1 MKKNL
6 LLVVSFV
13 CFIFSASAQKSPK
26 RELRGVWITTHINL
40 DWPVR
45 SQTPSQQRTAL
56 IAILDQHRATG
67 MNTMYF
73 QVRSQSD
80 ALYPSSIEP
89 WSAVLNPGHVQGQNP
104 GWDPLLFAIDETHKK
119 GMEFHAWINPY
130 RAIQNTDSLS
140 KFASNHV
147 VKQHPEWLI
156 TAGKEQILNP
166 GLAAVRD
173 YLMDVII
180 DIVQRYDVDGIH
192 FDDYFYPNAAFN
204 DDATYNADPR
214 GFPATTTGRADWRR
228 DNVNMLIKR
237 LYETIGSMKPWV
249 KFGVSPSGI
258 YRSSTNPT
266 IGSNT
271 SSGALQHYS
280 ALYADTKKWIQE
292 GWVDY
297 LAPQVYWFIG
307 QTGSDYK
314 NLVPWWNSII
324 SNGRHIYIGQ
334 ATYKVDPTV
343 TTPWGTRTEYPNQ
356 MRMNRESA
364 YPNVYGEIAFRTAF
378 LRSNPLNV
386 RDSIRLNIY
395 RKPAL
400 PPAMSWRDNT
410 PPSAPLSLT
419 STKQTNNSYVLNWTK
434 PAATTNE
441 LDRVRQ
447 FVIYRSETPSINI
460 EDTANILAITAT
472 DVNTYT
478 DANPANKVYYY
489 TVTSVDRLYNE
500 SVPSNVS
507 DYVPPT
513 ITCPENQTITLLSS
527 CSAVLPDYTKQAIV
541 SDDVSSP
548 ENISVSQ
555 SPAPGTV
562 ISGVGNTTVTLTAT
576 DISGKNSTCN
586 FVVRGEDKEA
596 PTLTVPANITVAT
609 DKDECNAVVNY
620 ALTAIDNCSDVTVSS
635 DHPSGTAFVKGTTTV
650 TITATDESGNK
661 TTKTFTVTVN
671 DEQAPVIT
679 CPNDRTVT
687 TDPGVCTAV
696 VTPVN
701 PGATDN
707 CQGVSVVGRRS
718 DSKALTDAYPKG
730 STTIT
735 WTATDAAGNKS
746 SCTQTITVED
756 KEKPVITN
764 ASTNPSV
771 LTVPNHKMRTVKVF
785 YRVSDN
791 CGSVTTSLS
800 ITSNEDRLNDP
811 EEDEVG
817 SDYQV
822 LDNNT
827 VKLRAARSG
836 SGNGRIY
843 TITITATDASGNVS
857 TETVTVLVPHDR
869 SDIVSASP
877 MATATEKVNVESLKV
892 LQVKALPNPSKN
904 QFTLLISS
912 GNDVPVM
919 LRITDNLGRL
929 IETRSGVPSNGTYTI
944 GQRYTSGIYFVEV
957 IQGASRSIM
966 KLIKE

>member
-1 MKKNL
+1 
-6 LLVVSFV
+6 
-13 CFIFSASAQKSPK
+13 
-26 RELRGVWITTHINL
+26 
-40 DWPVR
+40 
-45 SQTPSQQRTAL
+45 
-56 IAILDQHRATG
+56 
-67 MNTMYF
+67 
-73 QVRSQSD
+73 
-80 ALYPSSIEP
+80 
-89 WSAVLNPGHVQGQNP
+89 
-104 GWDPLLFAIDETHKK
+104 
-119 GMEFHAWINPY
+119 
-130 RAIQNTDSLS
+130 
-140 KFASNHV
+140 
-147 VKQHPEWLI
+147 
-156 TAGKEQILNP
+156 
-166 GLAAVRD
+166 
-173 YLMDVII
+173 
-180 DIVQRYDVDGIH
+180 
-192 FDDYFYPNAAFN
+192 
-204 DDATYNADPR
+204 
-214 GFPATTTGRADWRR
+214 
-228 DNVNMLIKR
+228 
-237 LYETIGSMKPWV
+237 
-249 KFGVSPSGI
+249 
-258 YRSSTNPT
+258 
-266 IGSNT
+266 
-271 SSGALQHYS
+271 
-280 ALYADTKKWIQE
+280 
-292 GWVDY
+292 
-297 LAPQVYWFIG
+297 
-307 QTGSDYK
+307 
-314 NLVPWWNSII
+314 
-324 SNGRHIYIGQ
+324 
-334 ATYKVDPTV
+334 
-343 TTPWGTRTEYPNQ
+343 
-356 MRMNRESA
+356 
-364 YPNVYGEIAFRTAF
+364 
-378 LRSNPLNV
+378 
-386 RDSIRLNIY
+386 
-395 RKPAL
+395 
-400 PPAMSWRDNT
+400 MSWRDNT
-410 PPSAPLSLT
+410 PPSAPSLLT

-460 EDTANILAITAT
+460 EDTANLLAITST

-478 DANPANKVYYY
+478 DANPGNKTFYY

-513 ITCPENQTITLLSS
+513 ITCPENQTIALLTS
-527 CSAVLPDYTKQAIV
+527 CSAVLPDYTKQATV

-555 SPAPGTV
+555 FPAPGTV

-576 DISGKNSTCN
+576 DISGKSSTCN
-586 FVVRGEDKEA
+586 FVVRGEDKEV
-596 PTLTVPANITVAT
+596 PTLTVPDNITVAT

-620 ALTAIDNCSDVTVSS
+620 ALTAIDNCSDVTISS

-696 VTPVN
+696 VTLVN

-735 WTATDAAGNKS
+735 WTATDAVGNKS

-785 YRVSDN
+785 YKVSDN

-843 TITITATDASGNVS
+843 TITITATDASGHVS

-929 IETRSGVPSNGTYTI
+929 IETRSGVPSNGTYNI